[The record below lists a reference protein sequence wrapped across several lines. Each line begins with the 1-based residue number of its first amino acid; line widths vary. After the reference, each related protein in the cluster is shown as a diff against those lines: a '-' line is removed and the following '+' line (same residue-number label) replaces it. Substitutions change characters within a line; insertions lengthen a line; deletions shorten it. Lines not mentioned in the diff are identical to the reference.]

1 MQINNNLNAM
11 SSLQLKL
18 NESAQNIAAVT
29 NVTDAIENPQNA
41 IPDFTESIVEQ
52 IPTVISYAANATAIK
67 TQNAVEDALLD
78 IKA

>member
-11 SSLQLKL
+11 SSLQIKL
-18 NESAQNIAAVT
+18 NESAQNIATVT
-29 NVTDAIENPQNA
+29 NVTDAIEDPSA
-41 IPDFTESIVEQ
+41 MPDFTESIIEQ

>member
-29 NVTDAIENPQNA
+29 NVTDAIENPKA
-41 IPDFTESIVEQ
+41 VPDFTESIVEQ
-52 IPTVISYAANATAIK
+52 IPIVISYAANATAIK
-67 TQNAVEDALLD
+67 TQNAVEDTLLD